1 MNLQEAISRLSS
13 ETQPRGELASLKS
26 PDYTW
31 DLSLGFAKA
40 AEMAARGWDAQ
51 AGALWKSIFAL
62 AMKIES
68 GVQEYYDV
76 SGESV
81 DVGRYLSGE
90 PECMLA
96 QSISPL
102 SSVSVFINISAKS
115 NADAEQLFNR
125 GIAVAAVIHA
135 LQSSGRGV
143 ALVVC
148 ESVSCGE
155 SIHETFIQMQD
166 FGEYINPGR
175 LAFWAAHPAAL
186 RRCIFRYNEQQ
197 DPEIRDRLG
206 FKDGWGYGSPRD
218 IEIGKLPQG
227 TVYIPFAE
235 TEELRRHYASPRL
248 ALKRVVEEFKAKGV
262 PIEIQNAAGN

>member
-1 MNLQEAISRLSS
+1 
-13 ETQPRGELASLKS
+13 
-26 PDYTW
+26 
-31 DLSLGFAKA
+31 
-40 AEMAARGWDAQ
+40 
-51 AGALWKSIFAL
+51 
-62 AMKIES
+62 
-68 GVQEYYDV
+68 
-76 SGESV
+76 
-81 DVGRYLSGE
+81 
-90 PECMLA
+90 
-96 QSISPL
+96 
-102 SSVSVFINISAKS
+102 
-115 NADAEQLFNR
+115 
-125 GIAVAAVIHA
+125 
-135 LQSSGRGV
+135 
-143 ALVVC
+143 
-148 ESVSCGE
+148 
-155 SIHETFIQMQD
+155 MQD